1 MISFFTIFV
10 FILAIGFFGACF
22 LVLPRFKGNEVIPA
36 FVTYGN
42 AKLVTAGGFALLAAM
57 SFVSFLTNII
67 NVPYFLCWIIV
78 LATYAC
84 EAIVMIGFIAMYFTR
99 DNIFDLGAAAG
110 VGISLAVW
118 FIANFIF
125 KQYVPA
131 FITVICGIV
140 LYASLA
146 AKKLK
151 GGDYMILA
159 LIGVA
164 FLFDV
169 IVLPLIGSA
178 VNKVYMGIKEPG
190 FFTYHLVNSRWVYP
204 FVIMLVNIAC
214 YGVCALTCLDS
225 SEED

>member
-1 MISFFTIFV
+1 MNILI
-10 FILAIGFFGACF
+10 FILAIGFFGACY
-22 LVLPRFKGNEVIPA
+22 LVLPRFKGNEMIPA

-42 AKLVTAGGFALLAAM
+42 AKLVTAGGFALLAVM
-57 SFVSFLTNII
+57 SVVSFFVNII
-67 NVPYFLCWIIV
+67 DSSALYW
-78 LATYAC
+78 LADFAMYAC
-84 EAIVMIGFIAMYFTR
+84 EAIVMVGFIAMYFTR

-110 VGISLAVW
+110 VGISLAVY
-118 FIANFIF
+118 FIAGFIF
-125 KQYVPA
+125 RSYVPT
-131 FITVICGIV
+131 FITIICGSI

-159 LIGVA
+159 LIAVA

-178 VNKVYMGIKEPG
+178 VRNAYMGMKEPG

-204 FVIMLVNIAC
+204 FIIMLVNIAC

-225 SEED
+225 SEE

>member
-1 MISFFTIFV
+1 MNILI
-10 FILAIGFFGACF
+10 FILAIGFFGACY
-22 LVLPRFKGNEVIPA
+22 LVLPRFKGNEMIPA

-42 AKLVTAGGFALLAAM
+42 AKLVTAGGFALLAVM
-57 SFVSFLTNII
+57 SVVSFFVNII
-67 NVPYFLCWIIV
+67 DSSALYW
-78 LATYAC
+78 LADFAMYAC
-84 EAIVMIGFIAMYFTR
+84 EAIVMVGFIAMYFTR

-110 VGISLAVW
+110 VGISLAVY
-118 FIANFIF
+118 FIAGFIF
-125 KQYVPA
+125 RMPVPT
-131 FITVICGIV
+131 FITIICGII
-140 LYASLA
+140 LYGSLA

-159 LIGVA
+159 LIAVA

-178 VNKVYMGIKEPG
+178 VRNVYSGMKEPG

>member
-1 MISFFTIFV
+1 MNILI
-10 FILAIGFFGACF
+10 FILAIGFFGACY
-22 LVLPRFKGNEVIPA
+22 LVLPRFKGNEMIPA

-42 AKLVTAGGFALLAAM
+42 AKLVTAGGFALLAVM
-57 SFVSFLTNII
+57 SVVSFFVNII
-67 NVPYFLCWIIV
+67 DSSALYW
-78 LATYAC
+78 LADFAMYAC
-84 EAIVMIGFIAMYFTR
+84 EAIVMVGFIAMYFTR

-110 VGISLAVW
+110 VGISLAVY
-118 FIANFIF
+118 FIAGFIF
-125 KQYVPA
+125 RLPVPT
-131 FITVICGIV
+131 FITIICGII
-140 LYASLA
+140 LYGSLA

-159 LIGVA
+159 LIAVA

-178 VNKVYMGIKEPG
+178 VRNVYSGMKEPG

>member
-1 MISFFTIFV
+1 MSILI
-10 FILAIGFFGACF
+10 FILAIGFFGACY
-22 LVLPRFKGNEVIPA
+22 LVLPRFKGNEMIPS

-57 SFVSFLTNII
+57 SFVSFFVYLLDL
-67 NVPYFLCWIIV
+67 PPMYWITDFV
-78 LATYAC
+78 LYAC

-110 VGISLAVW
+110 VGICLAVW
-118 FIANFIF
+118 FIASFIF
-125 KQYVPA
+125 RQPVPG
-131 FITVICGIV
+131 FITAVCGIL
-140 LYASLA
+140 LYGSLA

-151 GGDYMILA
+151 GGDYMILG
-159 LIGVA
+159 LIAVA

-178 VNKVYMGIKEPG
+178 VNKVYMGMKEPG
-190 FFTYHLVNSRWVYP
+190 FFTYHLVNSRWLHSFIV
-204 FVIMLVNIAC
+204 MLVNIAC

>member
-1 MISFFTIFV
+1 MV
-10 FILAIGFFGACF
+10 
-22 LVLPRFKGNEVIPA
+22 
-36 FVTYGN
+36 
-42 AKLVTAGGFALLAAM
+42 
-57 SFVSFLTNII
+57 
-67 NVPYFLCWIIV
+67 
-78 LATYAC
+78 
-84 EAIVMIGFIAMYFTR
+84 GFIAMYFTR

-118 FIANFIF
+118 FIVSFVF
-125 KQYVPA
+125 KNRVSA
-131 FITVICGIV
+131 FITVICGII
-140 LYASLA
+140 LYGSLA

-151 GGDYMILA
+151 GGNYMLLA

-178 VNKVYMGIKEPG
+178 VNKVYMGMKEPG
-190 FFTYHLVNSRWVYP
+190 FFTYHLVNNRWMYSFIV
-204 FVIMLVNIAC
+204 MLVNVAC

>member
-1 MISFFTIFV
+1 M
-10 FILAIGFFGACF
+10 
-22 LVLPRFKGNEVIPA
+22 PRFKGNEMIPA

-42 AKLVTAGGFALLAAM
+42 AKLVTAGGFALLAVM
-57 SFVSFLTNII
+57 SVVSFFVNII
-67 NVPYFLCWIIV
+67 DSSALYW
-78 LATYAC
+78 LADFAMYAC
-84 EAIVMIGFIAMYFTR
+84 EAIVMVGFIAMYFTR

-110 VGISLAVW
+110 VGISLAVY
-118 FIANFIF
+118 FIAGFIF
-125 KQYVPA
+125 RTSVPT
-131 FITVICGIV
+131 FITIICGII
-140 LYASLA
+140 LYGSLA

-159 LIGVA
+159 LIAVA

-178 VNKVYMGIKEPG
+178 VRNAYMGMKEPG
-190 FFTYHLVNSRWVYP
+190 FFTYHLVSSRWVYP

-225 SEED
+225 SEEE

>member
-1 MISFFTIFV
+1 MNSFFAFFI

-22 LVLPRFKGNEVIPA
+22 LVLPRFKGNEMIPA

-57 SFVSFLTNII
+57 SFVSFFAYLLGIPTLLTD
-67 NVPYFLCWIIV
+67 FV
-78 LATYAC
+78 LYVC
-84 EAIVMIGFIAMYFTR
+84 EGIVMIGFIAMYFTR

-110 VGISLAVW
+110 VGISLAVY
-118 FIANFIF
+118 FIAGFIF
-125 KQYVPA
+125 RTSVPT
-131 FITVICGIV
+131 FITIICGII
-140 LYASLA
+140 LYGSLA

-159 LIGVA
+159 LIAVA

-178 VNKVYMGIKEPG
+178 VRNAYMGMKEPG